1 MVLSD
6 RQGTN
11 NGSPSSA
18 RGQSQLNIDMDN
30 LFDWLIEKPLTSPN
44 HEETTDARVVARP
57 EESDSN
63 DSLGRTLDVLYELLL
78 EPDSS
83 SGKDSHREGEL
94 LPPIVVRAELLE
106 EEEIATDTDLSELS
120 GEGEGETEA
129 ILTATLGA
137 SPTQEIS
144 SSLPREAT
152 SLEADPSA
160 ENAPVDLTDDPEE
173 TLDLSLLPDK
183 GQTNTKQKQ
192 SHESDRPN
200 PTDTLQPIESQ
211 ALETQS
217 SISNLAQL
225 LASSGG
231 EGTSVE
237 ERLALLEQQTAL
249 INPLMPLISELMGFD
264 LTLSHE
270 QSIRVL
276 TPIIDKIIDNR
287 ARQDSKAMS
296 MVLADLIPHAISEE
310 IQRSPKEVARALAPE
325 MSLAIEEQIRLE
337 RISIAKALGP
347 EMGTAIQQQI
357 EHEREAMVDA
367 LYPVIGSTIAKYMA
381 DVLQTINHKVESALT
396 FQGVQR
402 KIKARV
408 QGVSEAE
415 LIFQES
421 MPFSVRAI
429 FLIHKTSGLV
439 ISEYQPND
447 EDRLDSDM
455 LAGMLTAI
463 RSFVNDC
470 ISDSSMT
477 SEINEIEYDDC
488 KILIEVAGYSYMAVI
503 VRGDPSRA
511 FLQEVEITFS
521 FLLQRFGDSFAE
533 FDGDPEII
541 PEDVPQ
547 QLEKL
552 FEEGQKKQRDSGFP
566 WSLILL
572 LVAGVAA
579 IAVPWAVISRRA
591 YAERQLQEQVSQVL
605 LASPELSVYSI
616 TPEFD
621 GDRLELS
628 GRVPND
634 YLRAK
639 AGEVVSESFP
649 ELTVDNDIVAVDL
662 PPDLEAAGMEVAR
675 MTEILNQLD
684 GVAIES
690 SYEQGHVEL
699 SGQVVEVRD
708 LDKILGSLDSIT
720 GVSSVFSRIQLQ
732 ESPLQ
737 MKFYY
742 ESGSVQLHPAD
753 RAESIP
759 KIAEFLTQYP
769 EFDLMITGH
778 SDKEGAWG
786 ENQRLSLER
795 AEAVK
800 IALQQEGVDP
810 RRLKVQGTTDLPPG
824 IDSDDSLAL
833 SRCVRFELF
842 RPIKVGT

>member
-1 MVLSD
+1 
-6 RQGTN
+6 
-11 NGSPSSA
+11 
-18 RGQSQLNIDMDN
+18 MDN

-44 HEETTDARVVARP
+44 NEETTDKRVLARSQER
-57 EESDSN
+57 DSN
-63 DSLGRTLDVLYELLL
+63 NSLDRTLDVLCELLL
-78 EPDSS
+78 DPDPSS
-83 SGKDSHREGEL
+83 SKDSHREEEL

-106 EEEIATDTDLSELS
+106 EEEIATNTDAPEPS
-120 GEGEGETEA
+120 GDAESGAEIAVTRTLDSAPTPEVSSSSAPE
-129 ILTATLGA
+129 ATLSA
-137 SPTQEIS
+137 
-144 SSLPREAT
+144 
-152 SLEADPSA
+152 ADASA
-160 ENAPVDLTDDPEE
+160 ETAAPVDLTND
-173 TLDLSLLPDK
+173 LKKLLALSLQPDK
-183 GQTNTKQKQ
+183 GQTNTG
-192 SHESDRPN
+192 HSDRSTPSN
-200 PTDTLQPIESQ
+200 RTDAFPAVES
-211 ALETQS
+211 LETNS
-217 SISNLAQL
+217 SVSNLSQL
-225 LASSGG
+225 FASG
-231 EGTSVE
+231 EGGSLE
-237 ERLALLEQQTAL
+237 ERLTFLEQQTAL

-264 LTLSHE
+264 LTVSHE
-270 QSIRVL
+270 HSIRVL
-276 TPIIDKIIDNR
+276 TPIIDKIIENR

-296 MVLADLIPHAISEE
+296 MVLADLIPNAIAEE
-310 IQRSPKEVARALAPE
+310 IQRSPREVAKALAPE
-325 MSLAIEEQIRLE
+325 VSLAIEEQIRLE
-337 RISIAKALGP
+337 RNSIAKALGP
-347 EMGTAIQQQI
+347 EMGTAIQRQI
-357 EHEREAMVDA
+357 ECEREAMVDA

-381 DVLQTINHKVESALT
+381 DVIQTINHKVESALT
-396 FQGVQR
+396 LQGVQR
-402 KIKARV
+402 KIQAKV

-429 FLIHKTSGLV
+429 FLIHKASGLV
-439 ISEYQPND
+439 ISEYQPDD
-447 EDRLDSDM
+447 EERLESDM

-470 ISDSSMT
+470 ITADGTT
-477 SEINEIEYDDC
+477 SELNEIEYDDS

-503 VRGDPSRA
+503 VRGDPSQA
-511 FLQEVEITFS
+511 FLQEVEISFS
-521 FLLQRFGDSFAE
+521 FLLQRFSDSFAE
-533 FDGDPEII
+533 FDGDPDTI

-552 FEEGQKKQRDSGFP
+552 FEEGQKKQRNNSFP
-566 WSLILL
+566 WSLIVLL
-572 LVAGVAA
+572 IAGVAA
-579 IAVPWAVISRRA
+579 IAIPWIVISRRA
-591 YAERQLQEQVSQVL
+591 HAERQLREQVGRVL
-605 LASPELSVYSI
+605 LTSPELSVYSI

-639 AGEVVSESFP
+639 AGELVSESFP
-649 ELTVDNDIVAVDL
+649 ELIVDNDIVAVDL
-662 PPDLEAAGMEVAR
+662 PPDLEAAAMEVAR
-675 MTEILNQLD
+675 ITEVLNQLD
-684 GVAIES
+684 GVAIAS

-699 SGQVVEVRD
+699 AGQVVEVRD
-708 LDKILGSLDSIT
+708 LDKILGSLESIA

-732 ESPLQ
+732 ESPVK

-753 RAESIP
+753 RAEEIP
-759 KIAEFLTQYP
+759 KIAQFLAQYP

-778 SDKEGAWG
+778 SDKEGVWG
-786 ENQRLSLER
+786 ENQRISLER